1 MVNLKQM
8 GDTMTA
14 TLTDITGA
22 EAGSGKT
29 YDQLMKAKTAEVE
42 ALTESVEEKTKC
54 IGDLGVKIVGMKEDL
69 SDSEESLMEHKKFL
83 AELEADTEDEL
94 VKQQDEH
101 KPAVKELMATEEY
114 ISQLYAEC
122 DWLIQYFDV
131 RKEARTGEIDAL
143 GKAQAVLSGADFGF
157 LQVKSVKSVM
167 RSVMGSVMGSVMASV
182 MQPVISPIL
191 PSALKN
197 FDFGALKVH
206 PWRVILKCTR

>member
-1 MVNLKQM
+1 
-8 GDTMTA
+8 MTA

-42 ALTESVEEKTKC
+42 ALTESVEEKTKY

-101 KPAVKELMATEEY
+101 KSAVKDSWPQRSTSASSMLSATGSSSTLTCARRPAPEKSMPLARPRMLFLAQ
-114 ISQLYAEC
+114 ISA
-122 DWLIQYFDV
+122 F
-131 RKEARTGEIDAL
+131 
-143 GKAQAVLSGADFGF
+143 S
-157 LQVKSVKSVM
+157 KSS
-167 RSVMGSVMGSVMASV
+167 
-182 MQPVISPIL
+182 L
-191 PSALKN
+191 
-197 FDFGALKVH
+197 
-206 PWRVILKCTR
+206 

>member
-14 TLTDITGA
+14 TLTDIAGV

-42 ALTESVEEKTKC
+42 ARTESVEEKTKY

-101 KPAVKELMATEEY
+101 KSIVKELMATEGY

-122 DWLIQYFDV
+122 DW

-143 GKAQAVLSGADFGF
+143 GKVKVVLSGADLGV
-157 LQVKSVKSVM
+157 LQVKSVKSLE
-167 RSVMGSVMGSVMASV
+167 RA
-182 MQPVISPIL
+182 
-191 PSALKN
+191 
-197 FDFGALKVH
+197 
-206 PWRVILKCTR
+206 